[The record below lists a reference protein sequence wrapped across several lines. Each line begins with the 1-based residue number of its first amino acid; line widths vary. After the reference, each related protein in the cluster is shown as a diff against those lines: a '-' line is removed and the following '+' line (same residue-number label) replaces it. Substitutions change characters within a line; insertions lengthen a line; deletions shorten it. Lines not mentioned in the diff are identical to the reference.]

1 MGGSWG
7 GMNAAIE
14 ILRHLP
20 SDFALPVVLV
30 LHRMRGVSSEL
41 PALIRKKTYIQVK
54 EADEK
59 EEIRPGMVYV
69 APADYH
75 LLIEQ
80 DQTFSLDV
88 SEAIL
93 FSRPSIDVT
102 FESAA
107 QVFGEKV
114 IGIVLSGANK
124 DGSRGLLN
132 IAQTGGLAIVQDPR
146 QAEVDTMPQS
156 AIELV
161 KQAKVMTLHEI
172 ASFLLSL

>member
-1 MGGSWG
+1 
-7 GMNAAIE
+7 MNAAIE
-14 ILRHLP
+14 ILRRLP

-41 PALIRKKTYIQVK
+41 PALIRKKTCIQVK

-59 EEIRPGMVYV
+59 EEIQPGMVYI

-80 DQTFSLDV
+80 DQTLSLDV

-114 IGIVLSGANK
+114 IGIVLSGASK
-124 DGSRGLLN
+124 DGSQGLLN
-132 IAQTGGLAIVQDPR
+132 IARAGGLAIVQDPG

-161 KQAKVMTLHEI
+161 TQAKVMTLHEI

>member
-1 MGGSWG
+1 
-7 GMNAAIE
+7 
-14 ILRHLP
+14 
-20 SDFALPVVLV
+20 
-30 LHRMRGVSSEL
+30 
-41 PALIRKKTYIQVK
+41 
-54 EADEK
+54 
-59 EEIRPGMVYV
+59 MVYI

-80 DQTFSLDV
+80 DQTLSLDV

-114 IGIVLSGANK
+114 IGIVLSGASK
-124 DGSRGLLN
+124 DGSQGLLN
-132 IAQTGGLAIVQDPR
+132 IARAGGLAIVQDPG

-161 KQAKVMTLHEI
+161 TQAKVMTLHEI